1 MGKVKTKSVGRVIEQ
16 SDDNFDWTLYDN
28 GYKGG
33 SSLVVNKS
41 VKVNNKKDKVYC
53 HEPYAQELYD
63 IYEAHMN
70 GSYNGGAK
78 DALKGTVYT
87 VTDIRA
93 VSDHEISVDTAN
105 GMSAVIDLNKEKQYL
120 DTLNC
125 KSVDL
130 FVSAVKTR
138 PDFRKSLIDSNL
150 NAKVMDNG
158 RVSLW
163 DGHLAKIESEFI
175 AQIKNP
181 TSAYYALVKEINNGG
196 YIVDIQGIKCFL
208 PGSLAAAG
216 ILTDFEALLGKKI
229 PVMIVNYLP
238 FSGFVVSYKKYL
250 EIILPSKIEQELS
263 IGQSVFCKVTGSTK
277 NGVFVQF
284 KDKNG
289 EWIFSGLIH
298 RSVMSKDFEERFDH
312 HEFRVNDEMKAYISN
327 IIEVNGKYRIV
338 LSDSLQKVT
347 EAQEE
352 TKETEK

>member
-1 MGKVKTKSVGRVIEQ
+1 MGKVKTKSTGRVIEQ

-33 SSLVVNKS
+33 SSLVVNPK
-41 VKVNNKKDKVYC
+41 VKVHNKKDKVYC

-70 GSYNGGAK
+70 GKYAFTPK
-78 DALKGTVYT
+78 DALKGTVYNI
-87 VTDIRA
+87 TDIHA
-93 VSDHEISVDTAN
+93 VSDHEVSVDTAS

-125 KSVDL
+125 KSVEL
-130 FVSAVKTR
+130 FVSAVKSR
-138 PDFRKSLIDSNL
+138 PDFRKSLIDSTL
-150 NAKVMDNG
+150 SAKVMDNG

-163 DGHLAKIESEFI
+163 DGHLAKIEAEFI

-216 ILTDFEALLGKKI
+216 ILTDFESLLGKKI

-238 FSGFVVSYKKYL
+238 SSGFVVSYKKYL
-250 EIILPSKIEQELS
+250 EIILPSKIEQELT
-263 IGQSVFCKVTGSTK
+263 IGQQVPCKVTGSSR
-277 NGVFVQF
+277 NGLFVQF

-312 HEFRVNDEMKAYISN
+312 HEFRVNDEMKAFISN
-327 IIEVNGKYRIV
+327 ILEVQGKYRIV
-338 LSDSLQKVT
+338 LSDSPQKT
-347 EAQEE
+347 EDSSTANEE
-352 TKETEK
+352 